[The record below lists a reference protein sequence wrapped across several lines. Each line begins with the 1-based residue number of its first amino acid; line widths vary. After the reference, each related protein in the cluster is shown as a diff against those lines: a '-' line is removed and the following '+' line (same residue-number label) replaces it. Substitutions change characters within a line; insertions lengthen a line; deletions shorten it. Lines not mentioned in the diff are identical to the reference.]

1 MGALFRDPV
10 LFATVLGANLPF
22 FTMAVILIFTR
33 HNPRLSSQLSVGSIA
48 VSAICAISLLAKL
61 FFAPALQYQT
71 LWFCSGK
78 LNIAFGYYLDPL
90 SLLMLTIVGIIA
102 CLVQIYS
109 LGYMAGDPGYSR
121 YYAFQS
127 LFAWAMMNMVIAGS
141 MLQLFIFWEMV
152 GLASYFLIGFYY
164 EKWSASQ
171 AGKKAFVMNR
181 VGDVGFFLG
190 LILLL
195 LGFGNLGI
203 PELNHAAAAHGLS
216 QGLLTASAVLI
227 FCGVIGKSAQFPLLT
242 WLPDAME
249 GPTPV
254 SALLHSATMVAAGV
268 YMFSRIF
275 PFFSG
280 SHDAMQFALVIGTVT
295 MLLSSTMAMVTYD
308 LKQVWAY
315 STVSQL
321 GYMVMALASGGYFA
335 GVFHLT
341 THAGFK
347 ALLFL
352 CSGIFI
358 HEFHTNDMRIIGKQG
373 GRKLKI
379 PMVCITVGALAL
391 AGVFPFSG
399 FFSKEAILSVLA
411 AQPNKIWFAAGL
423 FGAVLTAYYSF
434 RLIFHILLPMGGI
447 EEKHHHDDH
456 GGASHEHEEEHHGYI
471 FWAMAIPVMILAG
484 VSLVLGFAES
494 PLEHF
499 IMRSVT
505 VPGELAAH
513 GGAALQ
519 AVAHTA
525 AEGAHHAQESG
536 SPMLLILGVS
546 AGLLGIFVAWLEYG
560 RKGASRKGFLSHV
573 PAIWKLFDLRWFMD
587 VFYRKGLDTFMYAGL
602 TSLFVK
608 NDRRIIDGGIDGI
621 CIFTEGSGRL
631 FSFLQSGMLQFNL
644 LLMVLCAGAA
654 VLYFV
659 I

>member
-1 MGALFRDPV
+1 MGALLRDPV
-10 LFATVLGANLPF
+10 LFATVLGTNLPF
-22 FTMAVILIFTR
+22 FSMAVILLFTR
-33 HNPRLSSQLSVGSIA
+33 SKPMVSSRISVGSIV
-48 VSAICAISLLAKL
+48 VSAICAISLLVRL
-61 FFAPALQYQT
+61 FSAPALQYQT
-71 LWFCSGK
+71 LWFSSGK
-78 LNIAFGYYLDPL
+78 LNIVFGYYLDPL

-195 LGFGNLGI
+195 IGFGNLDI
-203 PELNHAAAAHGLS
+203 PTLNHAAVSHGIS
-216 QGLLTASAVLI
+216 QGLITTSALLI

-275 PFFSG
+275 PFFSA
-280 SHDAMQFALVIGTVT
+280 SPEAMAVALAIGAVT

-321 GYMVMALASGGYFA
+321 GYMVMALAAGGYFA

-358 HEFHTNDMRIIGKQG
+358 HEFHTNDMRIIGKKG

-379 PMVCITVGALAL
+379 PMACMTIGALAL
-391 AGVFPFSG
+391 SGVFPFSG
-399 FFSKEAILSVLA
+399 FFSKEAILTVLY
-411 AQPNKIWFAAGL
+411 AQPNKIWYAAGL

-434 RLIFHILLPMGGI
+434 RLIFHILLPKDGI
-447 EEKHHHDDH
+447 EEKQH
-456 GGASHEHEEEHHGYI
+456 GEQEAASHAHEEEHHGYV

-484 VSLVLGFAES
+484 VSVVLGFFEHG
-494 PLEHF
+494 LEHF
-499 IMRSVT
+499 IMRSIQMPEEVARHAA
-505 VPGELAAH
+505 PGLHAAVH
-513 GGAALQ
+513 
-519 AVAHTA
+519 AVS
-525 AEGAHHAQESG
+525 EGAQRAHEPNG
-536 SPMLLILGVS
+536 SLLLILGVS
-546 AGLLGIFVAWLEYG
+546 AGLLGIAVAWFEYG
-560 RKGASRKGFLSHV
+560 RQGASRKGFLSYF
-573 PAIWKLFDLRWFMD
+573 PAIWNLFDLRWFMD
-587 VFYRKGLDTFMYAGL
+587 IFYRKGLDTFVYAGL

-631 FSFLQSGMLQFNL
+631 LSFLQSGMLQFNL
-644 LLMVLCAGAA
+644 VLMVLVAGAA

>member
-1 MGALFRDPV
+1 MGPLSTDPI
-10 LFATVLGANLPF
+10 LFATVLGTNLPF
-22 FTMAVILIFTR
+22 LSMAAILIFTR
-33 HNPRLSSQLSVGSIA
+33 SNPKLSSKISVGAIVAAAVCSI
-48 VSAICAISLLAKL
+48 LLLTKL
-61 FFAPALQYQT
+61 WSSSPIQYQT
-71 LWFCSGK
+71 LWLSSGK
-78 LNIAFGYYLDPL
+78 LSIAFGYYLDPL
-90 SLLMLTIVGIIA
+90 SLLMLTIVGVIS

-121 YYAFQS
+121 YFAFQS

-141 MLQLFIFWEMV
+141 MLQLFVFWEMV

-190 LILLL
+190 LIWLVI
-195 LGFGNLGI
+195 GFGNLGI
-203 PELNHAAAAHGLS
+203 PELNHAASTQALPRD
-216 QGLLTASAVLI
+216 LLTVSALLI
-227 FCGVIGKSAQFPLLT
+227 FCGVVGKSAQFPLLT

-275 PFFSG
+275 PFFAASP
-280 SHDAMQFALVIGTVT
+280 DAMAIALAIGTVT
-295 MLLSSTMAMVTYD
+295 MVLSSTMAMVTYD

-321 GYMVMALASGGYFA
+321 GYMVMALAAGGYFA
-335 GVFHLT
+335 GVYHLT

-373 GRKLKI
+373 GRRLKI
-379 PMVCITVGALAL
+379 PMVCMVVGALAL
-391 AGVFPFSG
+391 SGVYPFSG

-411 AQPNKIWFAAGL
+411 AQPSKIWYAAGL

-434 RLIFHILLPMGGI
+434 RLIFHILLPKDGI
-447 EEKHHHDDH
+447 EGKHHDGHADL
-456 GGASHEHEEEHHGYI
+456 SHEHEDEHRGYT

-484 VSLVLGFAES
+484 VSIVLGFVEH
-494 PLEHF
+494 PIEHF
-499 IMRSVT
+499 LVHAAQAHPVQH
-505 VPGELAAH
+505 VPQH
-513 GGAALQ
+513 GGG
-519 AVAHTA
+519 TDW
-525 AEGAHHAQESG
+525 
-536 SPMLLILGVS
+536 LLIMGVS
-546 AGLLGIFVAWLEYG
+546 AGLFGIAVAWFEYG
-560 RKGASRKGFLSHV
+560 RKGASRKGFLSYM
-573 PAIWKLFDLRWFMD
+573 PAIWKLFDYRWFID
-587 VFYRKGLDTFMYAGL
+587 IFYRKSLDTFVYGGL
-602 TSLFVK
+602 TNLFTK

-621 CIFTEGSGRL
+621 CFFTEGSGRI
-631 FSFLQSGMLQFNL
+631 FSFLQSGMLQYNL
-644 LLMVLCAGAA
+644 LIMVLAAGAA
-654 VLYFV
+654 VLYFLF
-659 I
+659 